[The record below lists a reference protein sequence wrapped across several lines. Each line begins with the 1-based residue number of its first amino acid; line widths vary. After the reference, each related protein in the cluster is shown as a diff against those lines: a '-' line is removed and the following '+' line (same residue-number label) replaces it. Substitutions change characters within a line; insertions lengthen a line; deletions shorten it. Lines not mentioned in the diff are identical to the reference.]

1 MSSGLRTKLFQESFA
16 HHNKNV
22 GGFFDKGYIKIE
34 RKLWDQVYSN
44 ELISALNANG
54 MSASLIAGT
63 KPKMTDDDWVAMT
76 SFIYAELI
84 KDNGKRKSYKWITT
98 KGLRRNKKEMFCPYV
113 RNSVLNKKLTPSKVD
128 INRGA
133 QNSFRKFTINYFSSG
148 SFKASSGRAL
158 RKLGA
163 RPGQGATGQVEEHGL
178 KGEDEFLDINLA
190 AMGNRDIGGPRWK
203 GGPPSKDAYR
213 QGQIQTALRKGRR
226 APGAKGTRVE
236 QRIVKSLV
244 ENMGRAATIQ
254 TIMIVFIK

>member
-84 KDNGKRKSYKWITT
+84 KDNSKRKSYKWITT

-163 RPGQGATGQVEEHGL
+163 RPGQGVSSMFNFGKSYGICLGVSAGL
-178 KGEDEFLDINLA
+178 KLPTTTVTPVVWQRALKVEKGKD
-190 AMGNRDIGGPRWK
+190 GNRLRAVQTFPNFSNLFARK
-203 GGPPSKDAYR
+203 KDDGRADAALIAYW
-213 QGQIQTALRKGRR
+213 
-226 APGAKGTRVE
+226 GAVFF
-236 QRIVKSLV
+236 SDNV
-244 ENMGRAATIQ
+244 EN
-254 TIMIVFIK
+254 